1 MIILGDAAGR
11 IVRMLIQTV
20 LGFMIGDKF
29 HETLGVLCEQNHG
42 RRSPMRRLLWS
53 VVHCPPLSPFLS
65 MDAMS
70 YQSDNNLQAAL
81 KACKSSFLSVGFF
94 SFFVNALMLVPTFYM
109 IQVSGRVVPSSSTS
123 TLLMLTLIMTVL
135 VVTMGAL
142 EWVRSRIMVRIS
154 NRLDVLLSR
163 DVYRAS
169 FKRALS
175 SGGADATAQSLS
187 DLTSLRQFFTG
198 SGLFAFFDAPWFPI
212 YTIVMFLFHPW
223 FGWITLGCGAVLAI
237 LAVVNHRVTGQAL
250 ATANKENVA
259 SNVVTTKTLRNAEV
273 IESMG
278 MLETLMNRWA
288 KRQRNV
294 MLLQSNASDKGGVV
308 SSTSKTFRTWSQS
321 IMLATGAYLVI
332 THEINPGL
340 LMAGSLLLGRA
351 LAPID
356 QMIGNWKGFVAA
368 KVQYDRLNKV
378 MDDLK
383 NEPERMPLPAP
394 EGHIQV
400 ENLIVAPPGSK
411 APVLRSISFVA
422 PAGSIVGIVGPS
434 AAGKSTL
441 VRALMGIWPPQHG
454 VVRLD
459 GADIATWDK
468 QALGPYVGYLP
479 QDIELFEGSISEN
492 IARFDKVDPEKVVEA
507 AQMAGVHEMILMQPD
522 GYDTVI
528 GSEGVNLSG
537 GQRQR
542 IGLARALYGKPRLIV
557 LDEPNS
563 NLDDVG
569 EKALGIA
576 LQKVKESGATVF
588 IVSHRPNILSRLDRV
603 LVMAGG
609 TISLYGERDKVIAQL
624 AQQQAGNQP
633 RVAKAAPPA
642 GPAAPTA
649 PAGPAAPGAPA
660 APTPPVA
667 PAGGNPAAPSPA
679 TPNGV

>member
-1 MIILGDAAGR
+1 M
-11 IVRMLIQTV
+11 
-20 LGFMIGDKF
+20 
-29 HETLGVLCEQNHG
+29 
-42 RRSPMRRLLWS
+42 SS
-53 VVHCPPLSPFLS
+53 LSE
-65 MDAMS
+65 
-70 YQSDNNLQAAL
+70 NNLQSAL

-94 SFFVNALMLVPTFYM
+94 SFFVNALMLVPTFFM

-123 TLLMLTLIMTVL
+123 TLLMLTLILTVL

-154 NRLDVLLSR
+154 NRLDVMLSR

-169 FKRALS
+169 FKRALN
-175 SGGADATAQSLS
+175 SGGADATAQSLN
-187 DLTSLRQFFTG
+187 DLTSMRQFFTG
-198 SGLFAFFDAPWFPI
+198 PGLFAFFDAPWFPI
-212 YTIVMFLFHPW
+212 YTAVMFLFHPW
-223 FGWITLGCGAVLAI
+223 FGWMTVACGVVLAV
-237 LAVVNHRVTGQAL
+237 LAVVNHRVTGKAL

-259 SNVVTTKTLRNAEV
+259 SNMITTKTLRNAEV

-288 KRQRNV
+288 KRQRNI
-294 MLLQSNASDKGGVV
+294 MLLQSEASDKGGIV
-308 SSTSKTFRTWSQS
+308 SSASKTFRILSQS
-321 IMLATGAYLVI
+321 FMLAIGAYLVV

-351 LAPID
+351 LSPID
-356 QMIGNWKGFVAA
+356 QIISSWKGFVSA

-383 NEPERMPLPAP
+383 KEPERMPLPAP

-400 ENLIVAPPGSK
+400 ENLILAPPGAK

-441 VRALMGIWPPQHG
+441 VRGLMGIWPPQHG

-459 GADIATWDK
+459 GADIASWDK
-468 QALGPYVGYLP
+468 QALGPHVGYLP

-507 AQMAGVHEMILMQPD
+507 AQMAGVHEMILMLPD

-528 GSEGVNLSG
+528 GSDGINLSG

-542 IGLARALYGKPRLIV
+542 IGLARALYGNPRLIV

-563 NLDDVG
+563 NLDDIG
-569 EKALGIA
+569 ERALGVA
-576 LQKVKESGATVF
+576 LQKLKETGATVF
-588 IVSHRPNILSRLDRV
+588 IVSHRPNILTRLDRI

-609 TISLYGERDKVIAQL
+609 TISLYGERDRVIAEL
-624 AQQQAGNQP
+624 AAQQAKAQQ
-633 RVAKAAPPA
+633 RVAQPA
-642 GPAAPTA
+642 
-649 PAGPAAPGAPA
+649 APA
-660 APTPPVA
+660 APHPVPPAAAAAA
-667 PAGGNPAAPSPA
+667 PAVTSSTGA
-679 TPNGV
+679 

>member
-1 MIILGDAAGR
+1 
-11 IVRMLIQTV
+11 
-20 LGFMIGDKF
+20 
-29 HETLGVLCEQNHG
+29 
-42 RRSPMRRLLWS
+42 
-53 VVHCPPLSPFLS
+53 
-65 MDAMS
+65 MS
-70 YQSDNNLQAAL
+70 SQSENNLQAAL

-94 SFFVNALMLVPTFYM
+94 SFFVNALMLVPTFFM

-154 NRLDVLLSR
+154 NRLDVMLSR

-169 FKRALS
+169 FKRALT
-175 SGGADATAQSLS
+175 SGGADATAQSLN

-198 SGLFAFFDAPWFPI
+198 PGLFAFFDAPWFPI
-212 YTIVMFLFHPW
+212 YTVVMFLFHPW
-223 FGWITLGCGAVLAI
+223 FGWMTLACGVVLSV
-237 LAVVNHRVTGQAL
+237 LAVVNHRVTGKAL
-250 ATANKENVA
+250 ANANKENVA

-278 MLETLMNRWA
+278 MLDTLMNRWA
-288 KRQRNV
+288 KRQRYI
-294 MLLQSNASDKGGVV
+294 MMLQSEASDKGGVV

-321 IMLATGAYLVI
+321 VMLAIGAYLVV

-351 LAPID
+351 LSPID
-356 QMIGNWKGFVAA
+356 QMIGSWKGFVAA
-368 KVQYDRLNKV
+368 KVQYDRLSKV
-378 MDDLK
+378 MDDLNK
-383 NEPERMPLPAP
+383 EPERMPLPAP

-400 ENLIVAPPGSK
+400 ENLIVAPPGAKS
-411 APVLRSISFVA
+411 PVLRSISFVA
-422 PAGSIVGIVGPS
+422 PAGSVVGIVGPS

-459 GADIATWDK
+459 GADIASWDK

-492 IARFDKVDPEKVVEA
+492 IARFDKVDADKVVQA
-507 AQMAGVHEMILMQPD
+507 AQMAGVHEMILMLPD

-528 GSEGVNLSG
+528 GSDGVNLSG

-542 IGLARALYGKPRLIV
+542 IGLARAIYGNPRLIV

-569 EKALGIA
+569 ERALGVA
-576 LQKVKESGATVF
+576 LQKLKETGATVF
-588 IVSHRPNILSRLDRV
+588 IVSHRPNILTRLDRI

-609 TISLYGERDKVIAQL
+609 TISLYGERDRVIAEL
-624 AQQQAGNQP
+624 AAQQAKAQQ
-633 RVAKAAPPA
+633 RVAQPSAPRPPA
-642 GPAAPTA
+642 STPAAPNSA
-649 PAGPAAPGAPA
+649 
-660 APTPPVA
+660 PPVA
-667 PAGGNPAAPSPA
+667 PAAAPAVTTSTGA
-679 TPNGV
+679 

>member
-1 MIILGDAAGR
+1 MSR
-11 IVRMLIQTV
+11 IQ
-20 LGFMIGDKF
+20 
-29 HETLGVLCEQNHG
+29 E
-42 RRSPMRRLLWS
+42 
-53 VVHCPPLSPFLS
+53 
-65 MDAMS
+65 
-70 YQSDNNLQAAL
+70 NNLRAAL
-81 KACKSSFLSVGFF
+81 RACKSSFLSVGFF
-94 SFFVNALMLVPTFYM
+94 SLFVNTLMLVPTFFM
-109 IQVSGRVVPSSSTS
+109 IQVSGRVVPSSSES

-135 VVTMGAL
+135 MITLGSL

-169 FKRALS
+169 FRRALN
-175 SGGADATAQSLS
+175 SGGGDATAQSLN

-198 SGLFAFFDAPWFPI
+198 QGLFAFFDAPWFPI

-223 FGWITLGCGAVLAI
+223 FGWMTLACGFILTVLAFI
-237 LAVVNHRVTGQAL
+237 NHRVTGDAL
-250 ATANKENVA
+250 AEANKESVVSNVA
-259 SNVVTTKTLRNAEV
+259 TTKTLRNAEV

-288 KRQRNV
+288 KRQRKV
-294 MLLQSNASDKGGVV
+294 LKLQSDASDKGGVV
-308 SSTSKTFRTWSQS
+308 GSVSKTFRMWSQS
-321 IMLATGAYLVI
+321 IMLAMGGYLVI

-356 QMIGNWKGFVAA
+356 MMIGSWKGFVAA
-368 KVQYDRLNKV
+368 KVQYDRLDKV
-378 MDDLK
+378 LEDQ
-383 NEPERMPLPAP
+383 NAEPDRMKLPTP

-400 ENLIVAPPGSK
+400 ENLVLAPPGSK
-411 APVLRSISFVA
+411 TPVLRNISFVA
-422 PAGSIVGIVGPS
+422 PAGSIVGIIGPS

-441 VRALMGIWPPQHG
+441 VRGLLGIWPSQHG

-459 GADIATWDK
+459 GADISTWDK
-468 QALGPYVGYLP
+468 HDLGPYVGYLP
-479 QDIELFEGSISEN
+479 QDIELFEGTISEN
-492 IARFDKVDPEKVVEA
+492 IARFEKVDPEKVVEA
-507 AQMAGVHEMILMQPD
+507 AQTAGVHEMILMQPD

-528 GSEGVNLSG
+528 GSDGVNLSG

-569 EKALGIA
+569 EKALGVA
-576 LQKVKESGATVF
+576 LQKIKESGATVF

-603 LVMAGG
+603 LVMSAG
-609 TISLYGERDKVIAQL
+609 TITLYGERDKVIAQL
-624 AQQQAGNQP
+624 AQQQAGAQP
-633 RVAKAAPPA
+633 RVAQGAPA
-642 GPAAPTA
+642 
-649 PAGPAAPGAPA
+649 AGPAAPGNPTPPAPPA
-660 APTPPVA
+660 APT
-667 PAGGNPAAPSPA
+667 GGNPAAPSPA

>member
-1 MIILGDAAGR
+1 MGGTLPAA
-11 IVRMLIQTV
+11 IA
-20 LGFMIGDKF
+20 
-29 HETLGVLCEQNHG
+29 
-42 RRSPMRRLLWS
+42 
-53 VVHCPPLSPFLS
+53 FLS
-65 MDAMS
+65 MDTMS
-70 YQSDNNLQAAL
+70 SQSDNNLHAAL

-94 SFFVNALMLVPTFYM
+94 SFFVNALMLVPTFFM

-123 TLLMLTLIMTVL
+123 TLLMLTLILTVL

-154 NRLDVLLSR
+154 NRLDVMLSR

-169 FKRALS
+169 FKRALT
-175 SGGADATAQSLS
+175 SGGADATAQSLN

-198 SGLFAFFDAPWFPI
+198 PGLFAFFDAPWFPI

-223 FGWITLGCGAVLAI
+223 FGWMTLACGAVLTI
-237 LAVVNHRVTGQAL
+237 LAVVNHRMTGSAL
-250 ATANKENVA
+250 ASANKQNVA

-288 KRQRNV
+288 KRQRHI
-294 MLLQSNASDKGGVV
+294 MMLQSEASDKGGVV

-321 IMLATGAYLVI
+321 IMLAIGAYLVI

-351 LAPID
+351 LSPID
-356 QMIGNWKGFVAA
+356 QMIGSWKGFVAA
-368 KVQYDRLNKV
+368 KVQYDRLSKV

-400 ENLIVAPPGSK
+400 ENLIVTPPGAKS
-411 APVLRSISFVA
+411 PVLRSISFVA

-459 GADIATWDK
+459 GADIAAWDK

-492 IARFDKVDPEKVVEA
+492 IARFDKVDPQKVVEA
-507 AQMAGVHEMILMQPD
+507 AQMAGVHEMILMLPD

-528 GSEGVNLSG
+528 GSDGVNLSG

-542 IGLARALYGKPRLIV
+542 IGLARAIYGKPRLVV

-569 EKALGIA
+569 ERALGIA
-576 LQKVKESGATVF
+576 LQKLKESGATVF
-588 IVSHRPNILSRLDRV
+588 IVSHRPNILTRLDRV

-609 TISLYGERDKVIAQL
+609 TISLYGERDRVIAEL
-624 AQQQAGNQP
+624 AQQAKAQQ
-633 RVAKAAPPA
+633 RVAQPAAPQQPAAAPAVPNPAPPA
-642 GPAAPTA
+642 
-649 PAGPAAPGAPA
+649 APA
-660 APTPPVA
+660 AA
-667 PAGGNPAAPSPA
+667 PAA
-679 TPNGV
+679 TTSTGA

>member
-1 MIILGDAAGR
+1 MTSHKPVPDNLTRSCPDAG
-11 IVRMLIQTV
+11 V
-20 LGFMIGDKF
+20 
-29 HETLGVLCEQNHG
+29 TL
-42 RRSPMRRLLWS
+42 PAA
-53 VVHCPPLSPFLS
+53 FAYLS
-65 MDAMS
+65 MDTMS
-70 YQSDNNLQAAL
+70 SQSENNLQAAL

-94 SFFVNALMLVPTFYM
+94 SFFVNALMLVPTFFM
-109 IQVSGRVVPSSSTS
+109 IQVSGRVVPSSSAS
-123 TLLMLTLIMTVL
+123 TLLMLTLILTFL
-135 VVTMGAL
+135 LLILGSL

-169 FKRALS
+169 FKRALH
-175 SGGADATAQSLS
+175 SGGGDATAQSLN

-198 SGLFAFFDAPWFPI
+198 PGVFAFFDAPWFPI
-212 YTIVMFLFHPW
+212 YTAIMFLFHPW
-223 FGWITLGCGAVLAI
+223 FGWMTLGCGAILTV

-250 ATANKENVA
+250 ASANKENVA
-259 SNVVTTKTLRNAEV
+259 SNVVTSKTLRNAEV

-294 MLLQSNASDKGGVV
+294 MLLQSQASDKGGAV
-308 SSTSKTFRTWSQS
+308 SSLSKMFRTWSQS
-321 IMLATGAYLVI
+321 FMLAIGAYLVI

-351 LAPID
+351 LSPID
-356 QMIGNWKGFVAA
+356 QMINSWKGFVAA
-368 KVQYDRLNKV
+368 KVQYDRLSKV

-383 NEPERMPLPAP
+383 KEPERMPLPAP

-400 ENLIVAPPGSK
+400 ENLIVAPPGAK

-459 GADIATWDK
+459 GADISTWDK

-492 IARFDKVDPEKVVEA
+492 IARFDKVDPEKVVQA
-507 AQMAGVHEMILMQPD
+507 AQMAGVHEMILMLPD

-528 GSEGVNLSG
+528 GSDGVNLSG

-542 IGLARALYGKPRLIV
+542 IGLARAIYGNPRLIV

-569 EKALGIA
+569 ERALGVA
-576 LQKVKESGATVF
+576 LQKLKETGATVF
-588 IVSHRPNILSRLDRV
+588 IVSHRPNILTRLDRI

-609 TISLYGERDKVIAQL
+609 SISLYGERDRVIAEL
-624 AQQQAGNQP
+624 AAQQAKLQRGSQAASPQ
-633 RVAKAAPPA
+633 
-642 GPAAPTA
+642 A
-649 PAGPAAPGAPA
+649 PA
-660 APTPPVA
+660 TPPVA
-667 PAGGNPAAPSPA
+667 PSAPAAVAPA
-679 TPNGV
+679 TSTGA

>member
-1 MIILGDAAGR
+1 M
-11 IVRMLIQTV
+11 
-20 LGFMIGDKF
+20 
-29 HETLGVLCEQNHG
+29 
-42 RRSPMRRLLWS
+42 SS
-53 VVHCPPLSPFLS
+53 LSE
-65 MDAMS
+65 
-70 YQSDNNLQAAL
+70 NNLQSAL

-94 SFFVNALMLVPTFYM
+94 SFFVNALMLVPTFFM

-123 TLLMLTLIMTVL
+123 TLLMLTLILTVL

-154 NRLDVLLSR
+154 NRLDVMLSR

-169 FKRALS
+169 FKRALN
-175 SGGADATAQSLS
+175 SGGADATAQSLN

-198 SGLFAFFDAPWFPI
+198 PGLFAFFDAPWFPI
-212 YTIVMFLFHPW
+212 YTAVMFLFHPW
-223 FGWITLGCGAVLAI
+223 FGWMTVACGVVLAV
-237 LAVVNHRVTGQAL
+237 LAVVNHRVTGKAL

-259 SNVVTTKTLRNAEV
+259 SNMITTKTLRNAEV

-288 KRQRNV
+288 KRQRNI
-294 MLLQSNASDKGGVV
+294 MLLQSEASDKGGIV
-308 SSTSKTFRTWSQS
+308 SSASKTFRILSQS
-321 IMLATGAYLVI
+321 FMLAIGAYLVV

-351 LAPID
+351 LSPID
-356 QMIGNWKGFVAA
+356 QIISSWKGFVSA

-383 NEPERMPLPAP
+383 KEPERMPLPAP

-400 ENLIVAPPGSK
+400 ENLILAPPGAK

-441 VRALMGIWPPQHG
+441 VRGLMGIWPPQHG

-459 GADIATWDK
+459 GADIASWDK
-468 QALGPYVGYLP
+468 QALGPHVGYLP

-507 AQMAGVHEMILMQPD
+507 AQMAGVHEMILMLPD

-528 GSEGVNLSG
+528 GSDGINLSG

-542 IGLARALYGKPRLIV
+542 IGLARALYGNPRLIV

-563 NLDDVG
+563 NLDDIG
-569 EKALGIA
+569 ERALGVA
-576 LQKVKESGATVF
+576 LQKLKQTGATVF
-588 IVSHRPNILSRLDRV
+588 IVSHRPNILTRLDRI

-609 TISLYGERDKVIAQL
+609 TLSLYGERDRVIAEL
-624 AQQQAGNQP
+624 AAQQAKAQQ
-633 RVAKAAPPA
+633 RVAQPV
-642 GPAAPTA
+642 
-649 PAGPAAPGAPA
+649 APA
-660 APTPPVA
+660 APHPVPPAAAAAA
-667 PAGGNPAAPSPA
+667 PAVTSSTGA
-679 TPNGV
+679 

>member
-1 MIILGDAAGR
+1 
-11 IVRMLIQTV
+11 
-20 LGFMIGDKF
+20 
-29 HETLGVLCEQNHG
+29 
-42 RRSPMRRLLWS
+42 
-53 VVHCPPLSPFLS
+53 
-65 MDAMS
+65 MS

-81 KACKSSFLSVGFF
+81 RACKSSFLSVGFF
-94 SFFVNALMLVPTFYM
+94 SFFVNALMLVPTFFM

-135 VVTMGAL
+135 IVTMGAL

-154 NRLDVLLSR
+154 NRLDIMLSR

-175 SGGADATAQSLS
+175 SGGGDATAQSLS

-198 SGLFAFFDAPWFPI
+198 PGLFAFFDAPWFPI

-223 FGWITLGCGAVLAI
+223 FGWMTLFCGAVLAV
-237 LAVVNHRVTGQAL
+237 LAVVNHRVTGSAL
-250 ATANKENVA
+250 AEANKENVA

-278 MLETLMNRWA
+278 MLDTLMNRWA
-288 KRQRNV
+288 RRQRNI

-308 SSTSKTFRTWSQS
+308 SSTSKTFRIWSQS
-321 IMLATGAYLVI
+321 IMLAIGAYLVV
-332 THEINPGL
+332 THQINPGL

-351 LAPID
+351 LSPID
-356 QMIGNWKGFVAA
+356 QMISSWKGFVAA
-368 KVQYDRLNKV
+368 KVQYDRLSKV

-400 ENLIVAPPGSK
+400 ENLIVAPPGAK
-411 APVLRSISFVA
+411 APVIRSISFVA

-459 GADIATWDK
+459 GADIASWDK
-468 QALGPYVGYLP
+468 HALGPYVGYLP

-507 AQMAGVHEMILMQPD
+507 AQMAGVHEMILMLPD

-528 GSEGVNLSG
+528 GSDGVNLSG

-542 IGLARALYGKPRLIV
+542 IGLARAIYGNPRLIV

-569 EKALGIA
+569 ERALGVA
-576 LQKVKESGATVF
+576 LQKLKETGATVF
-588 IVSHRPNILSRLDRV
+588 IVSHRPNILTRLDRI

-609 TISLYGERDKVIAQL
+609 TISLYGERDRVIAEL
-624 AQQQAGNQP
+624 AAQQAKAQQ
-633 RVAKAAPPA
+633 RVAQPAAAQPPAAPPA
-642 GPAAPTA
+642 APNAAPPAAPA
-649 PAGPAAPGAPA
+649 ASPAATTSPG
-660 APTPPVA
+660 V
-667 PAGGNPAAPSPA
+667 
-679 TPNGV
+679 

>member
-1 MIILGDAAGR
+1 
-11 IVRMLIQTV
+11 
-20 LGFMIGDKF
+20 
-29 HETLGVLCEQNHG
+29 
-42 RRSPMRRLLWS
+42 
-53 VVHCPPLSPFLS
+53 
-65 MDAMS
+65 MDTMS
-70 YQSDNNLQAAL
+70 SNSENNLQAAL
-81 KACKSSFLSVGFF
+81 RACKSSFLSVGFF
-94 SFFVNALMLVPTFYM
+94 SFFVNALMLVPTFFM

-123 TLLMLTLIMTVL
+123 TLLMLSLILTVL
-135 VVTMGAL
+135 LLTMGAL

-169 FKRALS
+169 FKRALT
-175 SGGADATAQSLS
+175 SGGADATAQSLN
-187 DLTSLRQFFTG
+187 DLTALRQFFTG

-223 FGWITLGCGAVLAI
+223 FGWMTLACGAVLSV

-250 ATANKENVA
+250 AAANRENVA

-294 MLLQSNASDKGGVV
+294 MMLQSQASDKGGVV

-321 IMLATGAYLVI
+321 MMLAIGAYLVI
-332 THEINPGL
+332 NHEINPGL

-351 LAPID
+351 LSPID
-356 QMIGNWKGFVAA
+356 QMIGSWKGFVAA

-378 MDDLK
+378 MDDLNK
-383 NEPERMPLPAP
+383 EPERMPLPAP

-400 ENLIVAPPGSK
+400 ENLIVAPPGAK
-411 APVLRSISFVA
+411 APVLRSISFVV

-459 GADIATWDK
+459 GADIASWDK

-492 IARFDKVDPEKVVEA
+492 IARFDKVEPEKVVQA
-507 AQMAGVHEMILMQPD
+507 AQMAGVHEMILMLPD

-542 IGLARALYGKPRLIV
+542 IGLARAIYGNPRLIV

-569 EKALGIA
+569 ERALGVA
-576 LQKVKESGATVF
+576 LQKLKETGATVF
-588 IVSHRPNILSRLDRV
+588 IVSHRPNILTRLDRI

-609 TISLYGERDKVIAQL
+609 TISLYGERDRVIAEL
-624 AQQQAGNQP
+624 AAQQAKLQQRGAPAAAAQA
-633 RVAKAAPPA
+633 PA
-642 GPAAPTA
+642 TAPTA
-649 PAGPAAPGAPA
+649 PPAPEAAPA
-660 APTPPVA
+660 AP
-667 PAGGNPAAPSPA
+667 AAVVPA
-679 TPNGV
+679 TTSTGA